1 MTPIECVVA
10 ERPASGIREF
20 VRAHYHAA
28 PYYLAFGSAVSIL
41 FSIAISQILLA
52 LGLVVLVIR
61 HKPFQFPP
69 IKLPL
74 TLFFAATVLADL
86 LSRDPL
92 HGLPQIRKFFVFG
105 IIALMFT
112 TFRNAAQVTNVF
124 LAWAGIGV
132 LSAADGLAHVLTRRT
147 QAIELRWN
155 TYDYFLDDRIRGFA
169 SHWMTFGAEQMIA
182 LLLLLSFLFFACP
195 RKWRALTCC
204 CAAVL
209 WASLMLGLTRSIFLL
224 GVPAGVLYLLWRFKR
239 WTLAVAPLLALI
251 SYAAAPFQ
259 VRERVWSVIAP
270 HGDLDSNTHRSVTR
284 RTGWEMVKAH
294 PWFGL
299 GPEQIQPQFSA
310 YVPATIHRP
319 LPPGWYGHLHN
330 IYLQY
335 AAERGIPALILLL
348 WAIGKMLFDFIG
360 ALRNTALKPESRFIL
375 HGAIAVIAAVLAEGF
390 FEYNLGDSEVLTM
403 FLVTTTGAYV
413 AIRPE
418 TAPCS

>member
-1 MTPIECVVA
+1 MTPIECIA
-10 ERPASGIREF
+10 TERPASGLREL
-20 VRAHYHAA
+20 VKAHYRAA
-28 PYYLAFGSAVSIL
+28 PYYLAFGSAVSII
-41 FSIAISQILLA
+41 FSIAISQILLG
-52 LGLVVLVIR
+52 LGLLLLVIR
-61 HKPFQFPP
+61 REPFQFPP

-74 TLFFAATVLADL
+74 ALFFAATVLADL
-86 LSRDPL
+86 LSGDPL
-92 HGLPQIRKFFVFG
+92 HGMPQIRKFFVFG
-105 IIALMFT
+105 IVALMFT
-112 TFRNAAQVTNVF
+112 TFHSAGQVMKVF

-147 QAIELRWN
+147 QAIKLHWN
-155 TYDYFLDDRIRGFA
+155 TYDYFLDDRVRGFA

-195 RKWRALTCC
+195 AKWRALACG
-204 CAAVL
+204 CAIVL
-209 WASLMLGLTRSIFLL
+209 WASLMLSLTRCIFLL
-224 GVPAGVLYLLWRFKR
+224 GVPAGVLYLLWILKR
-239 WTLAVAPLLALI
+239 WTLALAPLLALI
-251 SYAAAPFQ
+251 SYTAAPFQ

-270 HGDLDSNTHRSVTR
+270 HGDLDSNAHRSVTR

-319 LPPGWYGHLHN
+319 LPAGWYGHLHN

-335 AAERGIPALILLL
+335 AAERGIPALIFLL
-348 WAIGKMLFDFIG
+348 WTIGKMLLDFT
-360 ALRNTALKPESRFIL
+360 AAVRNAAVKPESKFIL

-403 FLVTTTGAYV
+403 FLVATTGAYV
-413 AIRPE
+413 AIRAVAKPY
-418 TAPCS
+418 S